1 MSQPGFDAL
10 VAQLLADRDSASKP
24 PVHKWDPPLSGDIDI
39 RIAKGG
45 RWFHEGD
52 EIKRASLGALFAS
65 ILKRENDR
73 YFLVTPAEKWRISVA
88 DVPFYMIGL
97 EVVERNGEQALVF
110 TSSTNDT
117 VVADAEH
124 PLSVTVDD
132 ISGEPSPYI
141 VVRDNMKG
149 RLSRNVYYELAEF
162 ARPRQSDPEAF
173 EVTSMGVWFPL
184 A

>member
-1 MSQPGFDAL
+1 MSKPGFDAL
-10 VAQLLADRDSASKP
+10 VAQLLADRDGASKP
-24 PVHKWDPPLSGDIDI
+24 PVHTWNPPLSGDIDI
-39 RIAKGG
+39 RIAKDG

-52 EIKRASLGALFAS
+52 EVQRASLVELFAS

-73 YFLVTPAEKWRISVA
+73 YFLVTPTEKWRISVE

-97 EVVERNGEQALVF
+97 EVVERDGEQALVF

-124 PLSVTVDD
+124 PLSVTVDEF
-132 ISGEPSPYI
+132 SGEPSPYI

-149 RLSRNVYYELAEF
+149 RLSRNVYYELAGF
-162 ARPRQSDPEAF
+162 ARPRQSDPEEF
-173 EVTSMGVWFPL
+173 EVTSMGVRFPL